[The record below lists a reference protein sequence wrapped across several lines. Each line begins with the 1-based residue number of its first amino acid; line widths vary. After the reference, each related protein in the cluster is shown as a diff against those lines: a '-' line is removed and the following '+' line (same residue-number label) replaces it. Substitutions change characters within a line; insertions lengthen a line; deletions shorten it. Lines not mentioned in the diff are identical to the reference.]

1 MTKVPSYFFC
11 EKFCESCSS
20 MYFSERGE
28 EKSGKASMYRNWWY
42 TFVSIQKECSSATF
56 WPLWQWRVKNK
67 QTEMDFGLLLLLCS
81 FSDPLG
87 LSFKLFFFCYP
98 FLHMKEPLFFPRCI
112 YSQIGKNVP
121 FLSLGEIPLSELTLS
136 KGKLSMLPLPKQS
149 VHMVHCITL
158 AMDPET
164 QTNSVQLRSP
174 IS

>member
-67 QTEMDFGLLLLLCS
+67 QTEMDFGLLPLLCS
-81 FSDPLG
+81 FSIPKDSHSS
-87 LSFKLFFFCYP
+87 SFSFATLLFIWKNLFFSKM
-98 FLHMKEPLFFPRCI
+98 HLFSNR
-112 YSQIGKNVP
+112 KNVP

-158 AMDPET
+158 AMMLV
-164 QTNSVQLRSP
+164 NGSRNAKK
-174 IS
+174 